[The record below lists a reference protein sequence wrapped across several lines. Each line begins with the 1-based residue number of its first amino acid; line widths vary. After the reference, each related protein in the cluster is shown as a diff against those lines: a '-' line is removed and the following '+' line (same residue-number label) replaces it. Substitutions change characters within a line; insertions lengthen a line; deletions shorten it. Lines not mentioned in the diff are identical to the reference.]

1 MQSLYHVLRRQG
13 GKKMKQLQNI
23 VKDFIIM
30 AIVMTISIHAVSHA
44 QGNAYGLNK
53 SEKLSRGK
61 PTVEAVAEKD
71 KALEEKDA
79 LEAQKDSLEAEIEAL
94 ESELEAAE
102 DGESSLDSTEAI
114 RTRKQE
120 MEELKLAMKEKIDEA
135 KTAVR
140 ASYTEEELA
149 EIEEMRESLAL
160 RFKNA
165 SFLPVESIMA
175 RGRNIKFDT
184 PPVIKDGRT
193 LIPVRAVS
201 EAFGASVAW
210 DPALRTVTI
219 VRGETEI
226 VLGIDSLEAMV
237 NGEQEPID
245 VPPEIMGGRTV
256 VPLRFVLEK
265 MGWECNWDGE
275 NIEIIEEE
283 TDAAIEDDPAEEP
296 ADGTED
302 GSQEDS
308 EDAEEDENAADAQ
321 ADDGEE
327 I

>member
-1 MQSLYHVLRRQG
+1 
-13 GKKMKQLQNI
+13 MKQLQNI

-30 AIVMTISIHAVSHA
+30 AIVMTISIPVVSQA
-44 QGNAYGLNK
+44 QGNEYGLKK
-53 SEKLSRGK
+53 SEKAYRGK
-61 PTVEAVAEKD
+61 PKVEAVAEKE
-71 KALEEKDA
+71 KALEEKDE
-79 LEAQKDSLEAEIEAL
+79 LEAEKDSLEAEIQAL

-102 DGESSLDSTEAI
+102 DGESSIGIAETISTK
-114 RTRKQE
+114 KQE
-120 MEELKLAMKEKIDEA
+120 MEELKLDIKGKILQA
-135 KTAVR
+135 KTALR
-140 ASYTEEELA
+140 ASYTKEELA
-149 EIEEMRESLAL
+149 EIEQMRESLAL
-160 RFKNA
+160 KFKNA

-210 DPALRTVTI
+210 DPVSRTVTI
-219 VRGETEI
+219 VREETEI

-237 NGEQEPID
+237 NGEEEPLD

-265 MGWECNWDGE
+265 MGWECDWDGE

-283 TDAAIEDDPAEEP
+283 TDAAIEDDPVEDPEEAENP
-296 ADGTED
+296 ED
-302 GSQEDS
+302 AAET
-308 EDAEEDENAADAQ
+308 EDAEEDENAADTKV
-321 ADDGEE
+321 DGGEE

>member
-1 MQSLYHVLRRQG
+1 M
-13 GKKMKQLQNI
+13 
-23 VKDFIIM
+23 IM
-30 AIVMTISIHAVSHA
+30 AIVMTISIPVVSHA

-53 SEKLSRGK
+53 SEKIYRGK
-61 PTVEAVAEKD
+61 PTAEAVEKKE

-79 LEAQKDSLEAEIEAL
+79 LKAQKDSLEAEIQAL

-102 DGESSLDSTEAI
+102 EGESSIGIAEAI
-114 RTRKQE
+114 RTRKQQ
-120 MEELKLAMKEKIDEA
+120 MEQLKLAMKEKIVEA
-135 KTAVR
+135 KTALR

-149 EIEEMRESLAL
+149 EIEQMRESLAL
-160 RFKNA
+160 KFKNA

-201 EAFGASVAW
+201 EAFGADVTW
-210 DPALRTVTI
+210 DPVLRTVTI

-226 VLGIDSLEAMV
+226 VLEIDSIGAMV
-237 NGEQEPID
+237 NGEESTLD

-265 MGWECNWDGE
+265 MGWECDWDGE
-275 NIEIIEEE
+275 NIEIVEE

-302 GSQEDS
+302 DSQEEPEDP
-308 EDAEEDENAADAQ
+308 EDAEEDENAADTK

>member
-1 MQSLYHVLRRQG
+1 M
-13 GKKMKQLQNI
+13 
-23 VKDFIIM
+23 IM
-30 AIVMTISIHAVSHA
+30 AIVMTISIPVVSHA

-53 SEKLSRGK
+53 SEKIYRGK
-61 PTVEAVAEKD
+61 PTAEAVEK
-71 KALEEKDA
+71 KEKVLEEKDA
-79 LEAQKDSLEAEIEAL
+79 LKAQKDILEAEVQAL
-94 ESELEAAE
+94 ESELEAVE
-102 DGESSLDSTEAI
+102 EGESSPEIAEAI
-114 RTRKQE
+114 RTRKQQ
-120 MEELKLAMKEKIDEA
+120 MEELKLAMKEKIVEA
-135 KTAVR
+135 KTALR

-149 EIEEMRESLAL
+149 EIEQMRESLAL
-160 RFKNA
+160 KFKNA

-210 DPALRTVTI
+210 DPVLRTVTI

-237 NGEQEPID
+237 NGEQEQLDAPA
-245 VPPEIMGGRTV
+245 EIMGGRTV

-265 MGWECNWDGE
+265 MGWECDWDGE
-275 NIEIIEEE
+275 NIEIMEEE
-283 TDAAIEDDPAEEP
+283 TDGALEYDPAEEP

-302 GSQEDS
+302 DSQEEP
-308 EDAEEDENAADAQ
+308 EDAEEDENAADTK

>member
-1 MQSLYHVLRRQG
+1 
-13 GKKMKQLQNI
+13 MKQLQSI

-30 AIVMTISIHAVSHA
+30 AIVMTISVPVVSHA

-53 SEKLSRGK
+53 SEKLNRGK
-61 PTVEAVAEKD
+61 PTAEAVEKKE

-79 LEAQKDSLEAEIEAL
+79 LKAQKDSLEAEIQAL

-102 DGESSLDSTEAI
+102 EGESSIGIAEAI
-114 RTRKQE
+114 RTRKQQ
-120 MEELKLAMKEKIDEA
+120 MEQLKLAMKEKIVEA
-135 KTAVR
+135 KTALR

-149 EIEEMRESLAL
+149 EIEQMRESLAL
-160 RFKNA
+160 KFKNA

-201 EAFGASVAW
+201 EAFGADVTW
-210 DPALRTVTI
+210 DPVLRTVTI

-226 VLGIDSLEAMV
+226 VLEIDSIGAMV
-237 NGEQEPID
+237 NGEESTLD

-265 MGWECNWDGE
+265 MGWECDWDGE
-275 NIEIIEEE
+275 NIEIVEE

-302 GSQEDS
+302 DSQEEPEDP
-308 EDAEEDENAADAQ
+308 EDAEEDENAADTK

>member
-1 MQSLYHVLRRQG
+1 
-13 GKKMKQLQNI
+13 MKQLQNI
-23 VKDFIIM
+23 AKDFIIM
-30 AIVMTISIHAVSHA
+30 AIVMTISIPVVSHA

-53 SEKLSRGK
+53 NEKLNKGK
-61 PTVEAVAEKD
+61 PAVEAVAEKEN
-71 KALEEKDA
+71 ALGEKDA
-79 LEAQKDSLEAEIEAL
+79 LEAEKDGLEAEIEAL
-94 ESELEAAE
+94 ENELEVAE
-102 DGESSLDSTEAI
+102 AGEASADIAEVI
-114 RTRKQE
+114 RTKKSE
-120 MEELKLAMKEKIDEA
+120 MDELKMAMKEKILEA
-135 KTAVR
+135 KAAIR

-165 SFLPVESIMA
+165 RFLPVESIMA
-175 RGRNIKFDT
+175 RGRNMKFDT

-201 EAFGASVAW
+201 EAFGANVAW
-210 DPALRTVTI
+210 DPMQRTVTI

-226 VLGIDSLEAMV
+226 VLGIDSMEAMV
-237 NGEQEPID
+237 NGEQAPLD

-265 MGWECNWDGE
+265 MGWECKWDGE

-283 TDAAIEDDPAEEP
+283 TDAEDDSAEEP
-296 ADGTED
+296 EDGTED
-302 GSQEDS
+302 DSQEEPEDP
-308 EDAEEDENAADAQ
+308 EDAEEDENAADTK
-321 ADDGEE
+321 ADEGQE

>member
-1 MQSLYHVLRRQG
+1 
-13 GKKMKQLQNI
+13 MKQLQNI
-23 VKDFIIM
+23 AKDFIIM
-30 AIVMTISIHAVSHA
+30 AIVMTISVPVVSHA

-53 SEKLSRGK
+53 SEKLHRGK
-61 PTVEAVAEKD
+61 PTVEAVEEKER
-71 KALEEKDA
+71 ALEEKDL
-79 LEAQKDSLEAEIEAL
+79 LEEQKDILEDEIEAL
-94 ESELEAAE
+94 EAM
-102 DGESSLDSTEAI
+102 LDSEGEDLTGEFSEAI
-114 RTRKQE
+114 RAKKME
-120 MEELKLAMKEKIDEA
+120 MEELKTAMKEKMVEA

-149 EIEEMRESLAL
+149 EIGQMRESLAL

-165 SFLPVESIMA
+165 HFLPVESIIA

-201 EAFGASVAW
+201 EAFGADVTW
-210 DPALRTVTI
+210 DPLLRTVTI
-219 VRGETEI
+219 TRGETEI
-226 VLGIDSLEAMV
+226 VLEIDSIGAMV
-237 NGEQEPID
+237 NGEESTLD

-256 VPLRFVLEK
+256 VPLRFVLEE
-265 MGWECNWDGE
+265 MGWECKWDGE
-275 NIEIIEEE
+275 NIEITEEE
-283 TDAAIEDDPAEEP
+283 TDAAIEDDPAEDP

-302 GSQEDS
+302 DSQEEPEDP
-308 EDAEEDENAADAQ
+308 EDAEEDENAADAM

>member
-1 MQSLYHVLRRQG
+1 
-13 GKKMKQLQNI
+13 
-23 VKDFIIM
+23 M
-30 AIVMTISIHAVSHA
+30 AIVMTISIPVVSHA

-53 SEKLSRGK
+53 SEKLYRGK

-102 DGESSLDSTEAI
+102 GGESSLDITEAI

-120 MEELKLAMKEKIDEA
+120 MEELKLAMKEKIVEA

-160 RFKNA
+160 KFKNA
-165 SFLPVESIMA
+165 RFLPVESIMA

-210 DPALRTVTI
+210 DPILRTVTI

-237 NGEQEPID
+237 NGEQEPLD
-245 VPPEIMGGRTV
+245 VPAEIMGGRTV

-275 NIEIIEEE
+275 NIEIIEE
-283 TDAAIEDDPAEEP
+283 TDAAIEGGPAEEP

-302 GSQEDS
+302 DSQKDP
-308 EDAEEDENAADAQ
+308 EDAEEDENAADTQ

>member
-1 MQSLYHVLRRQG
+1 
-13 GKKMKQLQNI
+13 MKQLQSI
-23 VKDFIIM
+23 VKDFMIM
-30 AIVMTISIHAVSHA
+30 AIVMTISIPVVSHA

-53 SEKLSRGK
+53 SEKIYRGK
-61 PTVEAVAEKD
+61 PTAEAVEK
-71 KALEEKDA
+71 KEKVLEEKDA
-79 LEAQKDSLEAEIEAL
+79 LKAQKDILEAEVQAL
-94 ESELEAAE
+94 ESELEAVE
-102 DGESSLDSTEAI
+102 EGESSPEIAEAI
-114 RTRKQE
+114 RTRKQQ
-120 MEELKLAMKEKIDEA
+120 MEELKLAMKEKIVEA
-135 KTAVR
+135 KTALR

-149 EIEEMRESLAL
+149 EIEQMRESLAL
-160 RFKNA
+160 KFKNA

-210 DPALRTVTI
+210 DPVLRTVTI

-237 NGEQEPID
+237 NGEQEQLDAPA
-245 VPPEIMGGRTV
+245 EIMGGRTV

-265 MGWECNWDGE
+265 MGWECDWDGE
-275 NIEIIEEE
+275 NIEIMEEE
-283 TDAAIEDDPAEEP
+283 TDGALEDDPAEEP

-302 GSQEDS
+302 DSQEEP
-308 EDAEEDENAADAQ
+308 EDAEEDENAADTK

>member
-1 MQSLYHVLRRQG
+1 
-13 GKKMKQLQNI
+13 MKQLQNI

-30 AIVMTISIHAVSHA
+30 AIVMTISVPVVSHA

-53 SEKLSRGK
+53 SEKLYRGK
-61 PTVEAVAEKD
+61 PTVEAVAEKE

-79 LEAQKDSLEAEIEAL
+79 LEAEKDSLEAEIEAL
-94 ESELEAAE
+94 ESELEAVE
-102 DGESSLDSTEAI
+102 EGESSLDITEAI
-114 RTRKQE
+114 RTRKQQ
-120 MEELKLAMKEKIDEA
+120 MEELKLAMKEKIVEA
-135 KTAVR
+135 KTALR

-149 EIEEMRESLAL
+149 EIEQMRESLAL
-160 RFKNA
+160 KFKNA
-165 SFLPVESIMA
+165 RFLPVESIMA

-210 DPALRTVTI
+210 DPVLRTVTI

-237 NGEQEPID
+237 NGEQEQLDAPA
-245 VPPEIMGGRTV
+245 EIMGGRTV

-302 GSQEDS
+302 DSQEEPEEP
-308 EDAEEDENAADAQ
+308 EDPEDGEEDENAADTN

>member
-1 MQSLYHVLRRQG
+1 
-13 GKKMKQLQNI
+13 
-23 VKDFIIM
+23 M
-30 AIVMTISIHAVSHA
+30 AIVMTISIPVVSHA

-53 SEKLSRGK
+53 NEKLNKGK
-61 PTVEAVAEKD
+61 PAVEAVAEKEN
-71 KALEEKDA
+71 ALGEKDA
-79 LEAQKDSLEAEIEAL
+79 LEAEKDGLEAEIEAL
-94 ESELEAAE
+94 ENELEVAE
-102 DGESSLDSTEAI
+102 AGEASADIAEVI
-114 RTRKQE
+114 RTKKSE
-120 MEELKLAMKEKIDEA
+120 MDELKMAMKEKILEA
-135 KTAVR
+135 KAAIR

-165 SFLPVESIMA
+165 RFLPVESIMA
-175 RGRNIKFDT
+175 RGRNMKFDT

-201 EAFGASVAW
+201 EAFGANVAW
-210 DPALRTVTI
+210 DPMQRTVTI

-226 VLGIDSLEAMV
+226 VLGIDSMEAMV
-237 NGEQEPID
+237 NGEQAPLD

-265 MGWECNWDGE
+265 MGWECKWDGE

-283 TDAAIEDDPAEEP
+283 TDAEDDSAEEP
-296 ADGTED
+296 EDGTED
-302 GSQEDS
+302 DSQKEPEDP
-308 EDAEEDENAADAQ
+308 EDAEEDENAADTK
-321 ADDGEE
+321 ADEGQE